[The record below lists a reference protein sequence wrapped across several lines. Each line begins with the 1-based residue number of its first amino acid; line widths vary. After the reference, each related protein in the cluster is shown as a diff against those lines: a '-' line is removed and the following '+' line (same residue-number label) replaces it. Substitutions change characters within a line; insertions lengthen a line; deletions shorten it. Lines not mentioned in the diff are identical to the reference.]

1 MTSYRLN
8 DFVYG
13 VDVQPGN
20 NGVFASACFNGDLYV
35 FDIRDNKAGNNKI
48 HLTCVFKLNYCIYCS
63 AEGGETR
70 GSIG

>member
-1 MTSYRLN
+1 MTSYRLS

-20 NGVFASACFNGDLYV
+20 NRVFASACFNGDLNV

-48 HLTCVFKLNYCIYCS
+48 HLTWFFKLNDYLYCS
-63 AEGGETR
+63 AERGETR